1 MLLLKGNVLS
11 GRREMS
17 LKKKVAI
24 HYEAYDGS
32 SCKQEKSKY

>member
-1 MLLLKGNVLS
+1 MFY
-11 GRREMS
+11 REDIWNEP
-17 LKKKVAI
+17 KKKVAI